1 MQALP
6 KVNQLIE
13 QGIKDGQ
20 HLGAQV
26 YLSRDTQQLAD
37 VAWGEVHPGGEMTP
51 DSIQTW
57 MSATKPVAAIAFA
70 QQWELGNLDL
80 DRPVAQVIPGFEQGG
95 KQNITPRHLLT
106 HTSGFRANRF
116 KSPGEPW
123 DKIIAAICATPL
135 EPDWVPGERAG
146 YHLHSSWFILGE
158 LVRIASGESPGDYY
172 RQHIFEPLGMMDSW
186 IGMPADYY
194 HKNAERIGQ
203 MPRTTSDPPLP
214 SGFDQERWCTDCRP
228 GGSGYGPAH
237 ELGRFYEMLL
247 NGGEL
252 DGQRIVEPE
261 TVALFTDRHRIGIHD
276 RSFKHIIDWGLG
288 FIPNSAKY
296 GKETVPYGYGP
307 HTSEQAYGHSGF
319 QSSAAFADP
328 AYNLVA
334 VVIFNGMPGDD
345 AHHQRIYNTLGAIY
359 EDLGLA

>member
-1 MQALP
+1 MQSLP
-6 KVNQLIE
+6 RTSQLIE
-13 QGIKDGQ
+13 QGIEQGQ

-26 YLSRDTQQLAD
+26 YLSRDTQKIVD
-37 VAWGEVHPGGEMTP
+37 VAWGEVSPGVEMTP

-70 QQWELGNLDL
+70 QQWEQGKLDL
-80 DRPVAQVIPGFEQGG
+80 DRPVAELVQGFEQGG
-95 KQNITPRHLLT
+95 KEAITPRHLLT
-106 HTSGFRANRF
+106 HTGGFRANRF

-123 DKIIAAICATPL
+123 DEIIDAICATPL
-135 EPDWVPGERAG
+135 EPGWIPGERAG

-158 LVRIASGESPGDYY
+158 LVRITADMPPSDYY
-172 RQHIFEPLGMMDSW
+172 RKHIFKPLGMMNSW
-186 IGMPADYY
+186 IGMPAAFY
-194 HKNAERIGQ
+194 HNNAERIGQ
-203 MPRTTSDPPLP
+203 MPRTTSNPPLP

-228 GGSGYGPAH
+228 GGSGYGPAS

-252 DGQRIVEPE
+252 NGQRIVDPE
-261 TVALFTDRHRIGIHD
+261 TVALFTDRHRIGMDD

-307 HTSEQAYGHSGF
+307 HASEQAYGHSGY
-319 QSSAAFADP
+319 QSSVAFADP
-328 AYNLVA
+328 AHDLVA
-334 VVIFNGMPGDD
+334 VVIFNGMPGEA
-345 AHHQRIYNTLGAIY
+345 AHHKRIYDVLGAIY
-359 EDLGLA
+359 EDLALA